1 MKDLRE
7 LIAWLE
13 ERGEVAHVT
22 REVDP
27 NYELTSVANAIHEKY
42 GKAVLFEHVKGSEF
56 PVVSYALNSREAVT
70 RSLNMEPERMV
81 HQWSARESTQRPYH
95 MVEEAPVQEVVDL
108 DPDVTK
114 LPMCLHSDG
123 NPSRYITGGVLLA
136 KHPVYGDLNAS
147 FNRCQ
152 LVGPKKLRVRMMP
165 PQHLGQ
171 FHQAAEEMDKPLD
184 VAIVVGASPAV
195 MFSAASKIPFE
206 RDELEFAGALGDETV
221 DVVKCKTVD
230 VLVPANAE
238 FVIEGRVLPHVRE
251 EEGPFGE
258 FTDSYVPV
266 MRNHVFE
273 VTAVTHRKDAI
284 WHDIYAGGKEDLK
297 LLGLP
302 IESEIFNHI
311 KKFTNPDNILDVV
324 AAPFVFGCFIRLR
337 KTREDEPKNILLS
350 ALAAYSWTQFVV
362 VVDEDVDVYNP
373 NDVLWAIQTRC
384 CPEKDVLVIPHVTSY
399 TREDV
404 KEENVGKFGIDA
416 TTPLDKRHIYTRR
429 TNKLDGTY
437 DLNDYYKG

>member
-1 MKDLRE
+1 
-7 LIAWLE
+7 
-13 ERGEVAHVT
+13 
-22 REVDP
+22 
-27 NYELTSVANAIHEKY
+27 
-42 GKAVLFEHVKGSEF
+42 
-56 PVVSYALNSREAVT
+56 
-70 RSLNMEPERMV
+70 
-81 HQWSARESTQRPYH
+81 

>member
-13 ERGEVAHVT
+13 EQGQVAHIT

-27 NYELTSVANAIHEKY
+27 EYELSSVATAVHSKY
-42 GKAVLFEHVKGSEF
+42 GKAVLFEHVKGTEF
-56 PVVSYALNSREAVT
+56 PVISYALNSRETVAK
-70 RSLNMEPERMV
+70 SLNMKPDRMV
-81 HQWSARESTQRPYH
+81 HQWSKREETQRPYKI
-95 MVEEAPVQEVVDL
+95 VKQAAVQEIVDF
-108 DPDVTK
+108 DPDITK

-123 NPSRYITGGVLLA
+123 NNGRYITGGVLLA

-171 FHQAAEEMDKPLD
+171 FQQAAEEMNMPLD
-184 VAIVVGASPAV
+184 VAIVIGASPAV
-195 MFSAASKIPFE
+195 MFSGASKVPFN
-206 RDELEFAGALGDETV
+206 RDELEFAGALANETV

-238 FVIEGRVLPHVRE
+238 FIIEGKVLPDVRE

-266 MRNHVFE
+266 MKNHVFQ
-273 VTAVTHRKDAI
+273 VTAVTHRKNAI
-284 WHDIYAGGKEDLK
+284 WHDIFAGGQEDLK

-302 IESEIFNHI
+302 IESEVFNHI

-350 ALAAYSWTQFVV
+350 ALAAYAWTQFVV
-362 VVDEDVDVYNP
+362 VVDEDVDVHNP

-384 CPEKDVLVIPHVTSY
+384 CPEKDVFVIPHVTSY

-404 KEENVGKFGIDA
+404 KDENVGKFGIDA

-437 DLNDYYKG
+437 HLNDYYKE